1 MRRGCT
7 YIRLLKVLIR
17 EMKQKHMNNLNMKSV
32 LSIMAVAVTSLFLFG
47 CTEFVNPLAPESQAK
62 VDKNLLG
69 HWLEIDSYGTET
81 KGTADFSAL
90 EGKKMS
96 VNQVSSSGTA
106 TTYTFIPNKVDDKR
120 YMSIYSSSATGAGFY
135 IYRYEIAPNE
145 KSGTVLTVWSLPT
158 DTLTKAFESKA
169 LMSTKTADGYDK
181 ILSTSEQIQKW
192 IVTLGDLDW
201 LVAYRYKRAK

>member
-1 MRRGCT
+1 
-7 YIRLLKVLIR
+7 
-17 EMKQKHMNNLNMKSV
+17 MKNLNLKSL
-32 LSIMAVAVTSLFLFG
+32 LSIVTVAAVSLFLFG
-47 CTEFVNPLAPESQAK
+47 CTEFVNPLVPESQAK

-96 VNQVSSSGTA
+96 VNQLSSSGSA
-106 TTYTFIPNKVDDKR
+106 TTYTFIPNKVDNKR
-120 YMSIYSSSATGAGFY
+120 YMSIYSSSTAGAGFY

-145 KSGTVLTVWSLPT
+145 KNGTVLTVWSIPT
-158 DTLTKAFESKA
+158 DTLSKAFESKA
-169 LMSTKTADGYDK
+169 LTSTKTPDGYDK
-181 ILSTSEQIQKW
+181 ITSTSEQIQKW